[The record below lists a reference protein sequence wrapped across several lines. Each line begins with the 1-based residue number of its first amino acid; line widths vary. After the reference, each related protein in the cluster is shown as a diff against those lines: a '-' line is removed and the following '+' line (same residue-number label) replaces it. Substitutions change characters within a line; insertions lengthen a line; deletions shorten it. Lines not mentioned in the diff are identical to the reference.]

1 MTAAAA
7 PRVLAEDLTEP
18 EPPKKPALSPEL
30 RWAMFAVTGVAILSM
45 TRVISGA
52 ADLTSSGLVTETLR
66 LSVPFALAAMGGLF
80 SERAGVVNIGLEGI
94 MILGTWFGAYG
105 GWQWGV
111 WGGLAFGILGGAL
124 GGALHATAT
133 VIFKVD
139 HIISGVAI
147 NLLAPGLARYLSAAV
162 YADVG
167 QGAGVR
173 QSPPVKGDFP
183 TITITPLSKALG
195 SIEDHQW
202 FFVSDLA
209 GIGRGLVTGL
219 SLFTLGALV
228 LVPLVWWL
236 LWRTRF
242 GLRLRSVGEH
252 PWSAESV
259 GVKVLRTKF
268 MAVTISGVLA
278 GMAGVFIVTV
288 TSSTYSEGQTGGRG
302 YIALAALIFGNWRPV
317 TAAGAALL
325 FGYSDAVRL
334 RGSSGVAVHA
344 FLLAGAIAT
353 ALVAAVAAYQRR
365 WRSAAISATVSL
377 VLLVW
382 YLTTDTLPREFL
394 PYTPHIVTL
403 VVAATALRRLRMPAA
418 LGIPFR
424 KGEAI

>member
-1 MTAAAA
+1 MTTAAA
-7 PRVLAEDLTEP
+7 PRPLAEDLLEP
-18 EPPKKPALSPEL
+18 SEPPRKALSPEL
-30 RWAMFAVTGVAILSM
+30 RWALFAVTGVAILSI

-52 ADLTSSGLVTETLR
+52 TDLTSSGLVVETLR
-66 LSVPFALAAMGGLF
+66 LTVPFALAALGGLF
-80 SERAGVVNIGLEGI
+80 SERAGVVNIGLEGM

-111 WGGLAFGILGGAL
+111 WGGLAFGMLGGAM

-147 NLLAPGLARYLSAAV
+147 NLLAPGLCRYLSAAI
-162 YADVG
+162 YADAG
-167 QGAGVR
+167 EGAGVR

-183 TITITPLSKALG
+183 TITITPLSDALG
-195 SIEDHQW
+195 SIEDHHW
-202 FFVSDLA
+202 FFVSDVA
-209 GIGRGLVTGL
+209 GMTRGLVTGL
-219 SLFTLGALV
+219 SLFTLGVIV
-228 LVPLVWWL
+228 LPPLVWWL

-242 GLRLRSVGEH
+242 GLRLRSVGEN
-252 PWSAESV
+252 PWAAESV
-259 GVKVLRTKF
+259 GIKVMTRKF
-268 MAVTISGVLA
+268 VAVAISGVLA

-288 TSSTYSEGQTGGRG
+288 TTSTYSEGQTGGRG

-317 TAAGAALL
+317 AAAGAATL

-353 ALVAAVAAYQRR
+353 GLLTVVALVQRR
-365 WRSAAISATVSL
+365 WRTAAMTGTVS
-377 VLLVW
+377 VGLLIW
-382 YLTTDTLPREFL
+382 YLTTDSLPREFL

-403 VVAATALRRLRMPAA
+403 VVAATALRKLRMPKA
-418 LGIPFR
+418 LGQPFH
-424 KGEAI
+424 KGEAH